1 MAKTSQKRT
10 RGKVEARKVF
20 DEVQKCDADFVES
33 IEVDVTKIDVRFH
46 QWTSQIITVKFWG
59 EADVTSGDVEFDTY
73 ILRNRLYVVTN
84 VKGIVKTSDLKLDI
98 WLPGE
103 IFSEIKVKG
112 SSAKVEI
119 NSGVA
124 ARLIRVETFSGNIV
138 LSAIFI
144 KAVVKSNAGN
154 VNMYINAQSR
164 VDTQI
169 STLRGDINI
178 FTRNARKVNLVA
190 KSKYGEV
197 LNKNRG
203 QYGYIVSIKATSTNG
218 NITVE

>member
-1 MAKTSQKRT
+1 MSNVISVEDLENSKNKT
-10 RGKVEARKVF
+10 
-20 DEVQKCDADFVES
+20 
-33 IEVDVTKIDVRFH
+33 
-46 QWTSQIITVKFWG
+46 ITVKTEENIDG
-59 EADVTSGDVEFDTY
+59 INALTPIRADLTFRSLGDFIEVSG
-73 ILRNRLYVVTN
+73 N

-119 NSGVA
+119 NSGVT

-178 FTRNARKVNLVA
+178 FPRNVRKVNLVA

-203 QYGYIVSIKATSTNG
+203 QHGYIVSIKATSTNG